1 MRRRWRALLLVAP
14 VLFGACGIGIEHEP
28 VTLEGS
34 RLPIDAV
41 PDEPD
46 AGTDGGSLVYLVA
59 GDRLQPVPR
68 SKQPSVLA
76 TIDVLLDGPRAAE
89 VEAGL
94 RSAIPA
100 GTTVLAVRREG
111 GVTRVDLSESFTT
124 IVGEEALLA
133 LAQLVFTVS
142 AAAATSSDGVAFSIE
157 GEPVPVALEDG
168 EVTSEPVRPEDYDDL
183 LGG

>member
-1 MRRRWRALLLVAP
+1 MRRRWPALLLAAS
-14 VLFGACGIGIEHEP
+14 VLFGACGITIEDEP

-34 RLPIDAV
+34 RLPIDTV

-46 AGTDGGSLVYLVA
+46 DGTDGGSVVYLVA
-59 GDRLQPVPR
+59 GDRLQPVRR
-68 SKQPSVLA
+68 SKQASVLA
-76 TIDVLLDGPRAAE
+76 TIDVLLEGPRAAE

-100 GTTVLAVRREG
+100 GTTVLAVRREDG
-111 GVTRVDLSESFTT
+111 ITRVDLSESFTG

-142 AAAATSSDGVAFSIE
+142 AATSSDGVAFSIE

-168 EVTSEPVRPEDYDDL
+168 EVTSDPVRPEDYDDL